1 MGTFH
6 ASLRAIGDV
15 NAVPATLDVDEGRL
29 SIAAGETEIGSWQ
42 LTDIQLEP
50 IPTGYRLAAEGDQII
65 IEMEETDSFAEAVSS
80 KTHDKLLKRARKS
93 KSSRPEGSDRASRR
107 ARPAVP
113 ADPLANKPKRNKRI
127 RVSDHESAATVSP
140 PDAVTH
146 TAPPAPMEAAQHA
159 TTKPKKTLEQ
169 PGFGRKAL
177 DRVDD
182 LLIKSNKRF
191 GAYLPSWVFTRG
203 VFGALVLALVLALLF
218 PGQASVILLIL
229 GAVGIIY
236 GAVAYSDPMLA
247 SRWLP
252 GRTTPPQVLITGLG
266 ILLVGILLGMLAG

>member
-15 NAVPATLDVDEGRL
+15 NAVPATLEVDEGKL

-42 LTDIQLEP
+42 LTDIHLEP
-50 IPTGYRLAAEGDQII
+50 IATGYRLAAEGDQII
-65 IEMEETDSFAEAVSS
+65 IEMKETDSFAEAVKS
-80 KTHDKLLKRARKS
+80 KTHGKLLSRAKRS
-93 KSSRPEGSDRASRR
+93 KSSRPEGAEGPSPRTQRAVST
-107 ARPAVP
+107 
-113 ADPLANKPKRNKRI
+113 DTETTKPKRKRRI
-127 RVSDHESAATVSP
+127 RVNDHEPAAVSHADPVSHTVP
-140 PDAVTH
+140 PETIDTV
-146 TAPPAPMEAAQHA
+146 QHA
-159 TTKPKKTLEQ
+159 ATKPKKTLEQ

-177 DRVDD
+177 DRVDN

-203 VFGALVLALVLALLF
+203 VFGALVLALILALLF

-252 GRTTPPQVLITGLG
+252 GRTTPPQVLIAGLG